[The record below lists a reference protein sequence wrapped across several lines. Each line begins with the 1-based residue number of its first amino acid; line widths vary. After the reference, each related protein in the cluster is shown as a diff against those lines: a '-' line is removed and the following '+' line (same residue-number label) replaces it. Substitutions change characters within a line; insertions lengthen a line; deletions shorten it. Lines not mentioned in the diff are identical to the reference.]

1 MRLGVHTGSPQ
12 RARMKVTG
20 TGIIVIARKTRHGK
34 GSIVAPAW
42 PALLTHGRQVPR
54 AWTGPQCPQ
63 DGAPWSRASRGWGFP
78 GRSLPSPVRAV
89 SQKPGSRLDQGSW
102 WQRWPPVRSP
112 GPLFLSPPLR
122 GSGSSHHPTRL
133 CPQRDQHLL
142 AGWPEGVGGTRPR
155 DPASGAPR
163 ECPPAHQVVKRSQSM
178 SSGGQVLHKKTDEN
192 KPEAA
197 SCVRAASAKRQQLL
211 QGWAA
216 RPSREGDLG
225 TESRSRGAARGGA
238 STCEGPGQGGG
249 PAGPGGRGGHR
260 ARAGQTQAGQAS
272 GASWCRTGHWRDT

>member
-1 MRLGVHTGSPQ
+1 MGPLGAGRVVGGVFQAALFPRQSELFPRSLVLDST
-12 RARMKVTG
+12 RAPG
-20 TGIIVIARKTRHGK
+20 GIGGLPSGAQAL
-34 GSIVAPAW
+34 SSSLLPCVALA
-42 PALLTHGRQVPR
+42 AAATLRASVPR
-54 AWTGPQCPQ
+54 GTNVSSQGGQAGWEVRGH
-63 DGAPWSRASRGWGFP
+63 GAP
-78 GRSLPSPVRAV
+78 LPVP
-89 SQKPGSRLDQGSW
+89 
-102 WQRWPPVRSP
+102 
-112 GPLFLSPPLR
+112 
-122 GSGSSHHPTRL
+122 
-133 CPQRDQHLL
+133 
-142 AGWPEGVGGTRPR
+142 
-155 DPASGAPR
+155 PR

>member
-1 MRLGVHTGSPQ
+1 MEQGESWVGFSRPLSSLASQSCFPE
-12 RARMKVTG
+12 AWFS
-20 TGIIVIARKTRHGK
+20 TRPGLL
-34 GSIVAPAW
+34 VASVASRPEPRPSLPLSSPAW
-42 PALLTHGRQVPR
+42 L
-54 AWTGPQCPQ
+54 
-63 DGAPWSRASRGWGFP
+63 
-78 GRSLPSPVRAV
+78 
-89 SQKPGSRLDQGSW
+89 
-102 WQRWPPVRSP
+102 WQQPPP
-112 GPLFLSPPLR
+112 YEALSPR
-122 GSGSSHHPTRL
+122 GTNVSS
-133 CPQRDQHLL
+133 QGGQ
-142 AGWPEGVGGTRPR
+142 AGWEARGH
-155 DPASGAPR
+155 GAQLPVPPR